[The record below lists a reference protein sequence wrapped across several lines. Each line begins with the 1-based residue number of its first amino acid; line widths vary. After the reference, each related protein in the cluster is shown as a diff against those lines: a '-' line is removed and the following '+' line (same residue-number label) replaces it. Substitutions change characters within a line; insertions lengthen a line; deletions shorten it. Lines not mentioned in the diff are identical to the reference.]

1 MSEYKD
7 FEAFKAAV
15 ITEYKKRYSLS
26 HVFSRFVIRTILG
39 GLATLAD
46 GILGGRL
53 VGHVAGST
61 TPDLSEFMFNSFLD
75 DNYKKRF
82 DANVNNDAKL
92 KNLVKEAV
100 EQLIKKTK

>member
-53 VGHVAGST
+53 VGHVAGSA